1 MGCGNY
7 FYSFFPWCFDRLV
20 SESLYR
26 MFVKKERYKFVSDG
40 NTIFYNFEALFEILG
55 IIIICNFKRLFIS

>member
-1 MGCGNY
+1 
-7 FYSFFPWCFDRLV
+7 
-20 SESLYR
+20 

-55 IIIICNFKRLFIS
+55 NDYSLVILNDYLYRRYD